1 MSAIKAQSEPV
12 TAPDTDEASKAVDI
26 LQASIAGFFTRQRTK
41 LKEAKK
47 DIKVGSHITGV
58 QFAWVMGF
66 KSGKKINVITAK
78 REIKL
83 WLCYTLLHLQC
94 SPLITHLVIKWIWI

>member
-1 MSAIKAQSEPV
+1 MSAIKAQSEPI

-47 DIKVGSHITGV
+47 DIKVG
-58 QFAWVMGF
+58 W
-66 KSGKKINVITAK
+66 
-78 REIKL
+78 
-83 WLCYTLLHLQC
+83 YT
-94 SPLITHLVIKWIWI
+94 T